1 MFEASAVKWKYFY
14 FNDKGE
20 MSVSDTP
27 PEGKKMLAPLLL
39 SCGVDEV
46 SYQKALQGI
55 AAEGFCACVPENYRT
70 ESYKILPDG
79 TFPTSPKEGA
89 SQLIDAMKKGYD
101 VIDFTGGTCM
111 EQKLVLVKDYFR
123 NHDLPKQK
131 IKFWGFSNGSSPM
144 LYLSDILQQIHSPS
158 ASDIFVGRRTEAT
171 QMAVSALRG
180 EVSEVRKRMTC
191 VNQAALD
198 LYQPDRGDERIE
210 SEEELLSYTVNTQ
223 MLLHNLDSCEEWR
236 PEAGKDFVLCV
247 EGITSLH
254 GFAPYEAI
262 GKLFAKWD
270 ELGIL
275 SRLKHLELGEIVSF
289 DRENSKTQVE
299 QEKAAIR
306 FLCDQYNIA
315 LVTGLEGFRT
325 GHSGYV
331 PVDPCNVP
339 CRIKVGADGV
349 LEQVTQF
356 LDRNPPRLPT
366 PQFPPDNQP
375 LMPPVFPQM
384 PRPRLSKVS
393 YEPVAKIVDRR
404 AGDVIDVD
412 VDSINQS
419 AQAMLKAPLITKVC
433 GGKMYNVIDYRTDPE
448 FGLLLVNDSTN
459 RNSIML
465 PLQDALL
472 RGRLGKSDLSEGCDV
487 PFVAI
492 VLCGDKTVD
501 PEVRQNFVRDNES
514 YVRKITEE
522 FGVETPIFVV
532 KNQIEISDS
541 LFIGNFRM
549 SRAREVPSVYAATAG
564 SGEVRALAEK
574 QQGRILD

>member
-14 FNDKGE
+14 FDDKGE

-27 PEGKKMLAPLLL
+27 PQGKKMLAPLLL
-39 SCGVDEV
+39 SRGVDEV
-46 SYQKALQGI
+46 SYQKVLQGI

-123 NHDLPKQK
+123 NHDLPKEK

-144 LYLSDILQQIHSPS
+144 LYLSDLLQQIHSHS
-158 ASDIFVGRRTEAT
+158 ASDIFLGKKTESQ
-171 QMAVSALRG
+171 QMALSALRG

-210 SEEELLSYTVNTQ
+210 SEEDLLSYTVNTQ
-223 MLLHNLDSCEEWR
+223 MLLHNLDSFDEWR

-275 SRLKHLELGEIVSF
+275 HHLKHLELGEIVSF
-289 DRENSKTQVE
+289 DRENAQNQVE

-306 FLCDQYNIA
+306 FLCDQYNVA
-315 LVTGLEGFRT
+315 LVTGLEGCRT
-325 GHSGYV
+325 GHGGYV
-331 PVDPCNVP
+331 PVEPCNVP
-339 CRIKVGADGV
+339 CRIHVGADGV

-356 LDRNPPRLPT
+356 LDRNPPRLPA
-366 PQFPPDNQP
+366 PQFTPDNQP

-384 PRPRLSKVS
+384 PRPRLSQSS
-393 YEPVAKIVDRR
+393 YNPDARMVDRR
-404 AGDVIDVD
+404 VDGLIDVD
-412 VDSINQS
+412 VDPINQA
-419 AQAMLKAPLITKVC
+419 AQELVKSPLITKVC
-433 GGKMYNVIDYRTDPE
+433 GGKMYNVIDYRTNPE
-448 FGLLLVNDSTN
+448 FGLFLVNDSTN

-472 RGRLGKSDLSEGCDV
+472 RGRLGKSDVSEGCDV

-492 VLCGDKTVD
+492 VLCGDKTAN
-501 PEVRQNFVRDNES
+501 PQEIQNFARDNES
-514 YVRKITEE
+514 YVRKLIEE

-532 KNQIEISDS
+532 KNQIEISDN

-549 SRAREVPSVYAATAG
+549 SRVREVPSVSAATAG
-564 SGEVRALAEK
+564 FGEVRALAEK
-574 QQGRILD
+574 QQGKILD